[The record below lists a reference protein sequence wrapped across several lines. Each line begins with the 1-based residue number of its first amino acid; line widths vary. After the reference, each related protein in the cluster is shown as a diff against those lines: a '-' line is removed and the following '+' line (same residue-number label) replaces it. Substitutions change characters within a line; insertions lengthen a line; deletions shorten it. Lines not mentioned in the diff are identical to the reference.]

1 MRKLTLDCSQISTKI
16 GLHLQLTEL
25 LDLPEYYGNNL
36 DALADCLSEIHQETC
51 LVLTQPEALS
61 EALGDYAERFFRL
74 LEHCASENPFFHVE
88 ILLEEAPFAA
98 KEAPAAP
105 KMKLAEALQ
114 ERADLNRSIQQL
126 ESRLS
131 ANALMQEGEAP
142 AEDPQELLEQLN
154 RSIDRLE
161 ELTAAI
167 NLRNS
172 ATVHEGET
180 LTQMIARRD
189 GLTLRLRI
197 LRQFAAQASTTAH
210 RARGTEIRIISTV
223 NVKAL
228 QKELDNMSRELRL
241 LDNTIQ
247 SINWSTEL

>member
-36 DALADCLSEIHQETC
+36 DALADCLSEIHQDTC
-51 LVLTQPEALS
+51 LVLEQPEALT
-61 EALGDYAERFFRL
+61 ETLGDYAERFFRL

-88 ILLEEAPFAA
+88 MTMEKA
-98 KEAPAAP
+98 APAAP
-105 KMKLAEALQ
+105 NMKLAEALQ

-131 ANALMQEGEAP
+131 ADAIMQEGEDP
-142 AEDPQELLEQLN
+142 AEDPKELLEQLN

-172 ATVHEGET
+172 ITLHEGET
-180 LTQMIARRD
+180 LTRMIARRD
-189 GLTLRLRI
+189 ALTLRLRI
-197 LRQFAAQASTTAH
+197 LRQFAGQASTTAH
-210 RARGTEIRIISTV
+210 RARGSEIRIISTV

-228 QKELDNMSRELRL
+228 QKELDNLSRELRL

>member
-1 MRKLTLDCSQISTKI
+1 MRKLTLDCSQIGTKA

-36 DALADCLSEIHQETC
+36 DALADCLSEIHQDTC
-51 LVLTQPEALS
+51 LVLEHPEALQES
-61 EALGDYAERFFRL
+61 LGDYADRLFRL

-88 ILLEEAPFAA
+88 LSLTAEQ
-98 KEAPAAP
+98 PAAS
-105 KMKLAEALQ
+105 MKLAEALQ

-131 ANALMQEGEAP
+131 ANAITQEGEAP
-142 AEDPQELLEQLN
+142 AEDPRDLLAQLD

-167 NLRNS
+167 NLANS
-172 ATVHEGET
+172 RTVHQGET

-189 GLTLRLRI
+189 ALTLRLRI
-197 LRQFAAQASTTAH
+197 LRDFADHASQTGR
-210 RARGTEIRIISTV
+210 RARASEIRIVSTV

-228 QKELDNMSRELRL
+228 QKELDNLSRELRL

-247 SINWSTEL
+247 ALNWSTDL

>member
-1 MRKLTLDCSQISTKI
+1 MRKLTLDCNQISTKA

-36 DALADCLSEIHQETC
+36 DALADCLSEIHQDTC
-51 LVLTQPEALS
+51 LVLEQPEALT

-88 ILLEEAPFAA
+88 MTLGTAA
-98 KEAPAAP
+98 RTLP

-126 ESRLS
+126 ESRLA
-131 ANALMQEGEAP
+131 ANAIMQEGEAP
-142 AEDPQELLEQLN
+142 AEDPQELMEQLN
-154 RSIDRLE
+154 CSIDRLE

-172 ATVHEGET
+172 ATIHEGET

-189 GLTLRLRI
+189 ALTLRLRI
-197 LRQFAAQASTTAH
+197 LRQFAGQASQLAH
-210 RARGTEIRIISTV
+210 RSSHSEIRIVSTV

-228 QKELDNMSRELRL
+228 QKELDNLSRELRL
-241 LDNTIQ
+241 LDNAIQ
-247 SINWSTEL
+247 AINWSTEL

>member
-1 MRKLTLDCSQISTKI
+1 MRKLTLDCSQISTKA
-16 GLHLQLTEL
+16 GLHLRLNEL
-25 LDLPEYYGNNL
+25 LALPDYYGNNL
-36 DALADCLSEIHQETC
+36 DALADCLSELHQETC
-51 LVLTQPEALS
+51 LTLEQPEAL
-61 EALGDYAERFFRL
+61 EQALGDYAERFFRL
-74 LEHCASENPFFHVE
+74 LEHCAAENPFFHVE
-88 ILLEEAPFAA
+88 MTMEKA
-98 KEAPAAP
+98 APAAP
-105 KMKLAEALQ
+105 NMKLAEALQ

-131 ANALMQEGEAP
+131 ANAIMQEGEDP
-142 AEDPQELLEQLN
+142 AEDPKELLEQLN

-172 ATVHEGET
+172 ITLHEGET
-180 LTQMIARRD
+180 LTRMIARRD
-189 GLTLRLRI
+189 ALTLRLRI
-197 LRQFAAQASTTAH
+197 LRQFAGQASTTAH
-210 RARGTEIRIISTV
+210 RARGSEIRIISTV

-228 QKELDNMSRELRL
+228 QKELDNLSRELRL

>member
-16 GLHLQLTEL
+16 GLHLQLNEL

-36 DALADCLSEIHQETC
+36 DALADCLSDIHQDTC
-51 LVLTQPEALS
+51 LVLEQPEALS
-61 EALGDYAERFFRL
+61 DALGDYAERFFRL

-88 ILLEEAPFAA
+88 MTLEGASPA
-98 KEAPAAP
+98 AAP

-131 ANALMQEGEAP
+131 ANAVMQEGEDP
-142 AEDPQELLEQLN
+142 AEDPRELLEQLN

-161 ELTAAI
+161 ELTTAI

-172 ATVHEGET
+172 ITLHEGET
-180 LTQMIARRD
+180 LTRMIARRD
-189 GLTLRLRI
+189 ALTLRLRI
-197 LRQFAAQASTTAH
+197 LRQFAGQASTTAL
-210 RARGTEIRIISTV
+210 RARGSEIRIISTV

-228 QKELDNMSRELRL
+228 QKELDNLSRELRL

>member
-1 MRKLTLDCSQISTKI
+1 MRKLTLDCSQIGTKA

-51 LVLTQPEALS
+51 LVLEHPEALQES
-61 EALGDYAERFFRL
+61 MGDYADRLFRL

-88 ILLEEAPFAA
+88 MPMTAEP
-98 KEAPAAP
+98 PAAP
-105 KMKLAEALQ
+105 AMKLAEALQ

-131 ANALMQEGEAP
+131 ANAIAQEGEAP
-142 AEDPQELLEQLN
+142 AEDPRDLLTQLD

-167 NLRNS
+167 NLANS
-172 ATVHEGET
+172 RTVHQGET

-189 GLTLRLRI
+189 ALTLRLRI
-197 LRQFAAQASTTAH
+197 LREFANQASQTGR
-210 RARGTEIRIISTV
+210 RARASEIKIVSTV
-223 NVKAL
+223 NVKSL
-228 QKELDNMSRELRL
+228 QKELDTLSRELRL
-241 LDNTIQ
+241 LDNAIQ
-247 SINWSTEL
+247 SLNWSTNL

>member
-1 MRKLTLDCSQISTKI
+1 MRRLTLDCSQIESVA

-36 DALADCLSEIHQETC
+36 DALADCLSEIHADTC
-51 LVLTQPEALS
+51 LVLEDAEAL
-61 EALGDYAERFFRL
+61 ERNLGDYAGRFFRM
-74 LEHCASENPFFHVE
+74 LEHCAGENVYFCVE
-88 ILLEEAPFAA
+88 MPE
-98 KEAPAAP
+98 KKSTPAAR

-126 ESRLS
+126 ESRLA
-131 ANALMQEGEAP
+131 ANAVMQEGEAP
-142 AEDPQELLEQLN
+142 AEDPGELLEQLD

-167 NLRNS
+167 NLRNCS
-172 ATVHEGET
+172 TFHQGES

-189 GLTLRLRI
+189 ALTLRLRI
-197 LRQFAAQASTTAH
+197 LRQFANQASQLAH
-210 RARGTEIRIISTV
+210 RSSHSEIRIVSAV

-247 SINWSTEL
+247 SINWSTDL

>member
-36 DALADCLSEIHQETC
+36 DALADCLSEIHQDTC
-51 LVLTQPEALS
+51 LVLEQSEALMD
-61 EALGDYAERFFRL
+61 ALGDYAERFFRL

-88 ILLEEAPFAA
+88 MSMEKAV
-98 KEAPAAP
+98 PAAAAVP

-131 ANALMQEGEAP
+131 ANAVMQEGEDP
-142 AEDPQELLEQLN
+142 AEDPKELLEQLN

-172 ATVHEGET
+172 TTLHEGET
-180 LTQMIARRD
+180 LTRMIARRD
-189 GLTLRLRI
+189 ALTLRLRI
-197 LRQFAAQASTTAH
+197 LRQFAGQASTTAH
-210 RARGTEIRIISTV
+210 RARGSEIRIISTV

-228 QKELDNMSRELRL
+228 QKELDNLSRELRL

>member
-1 MRKLTLDCSQISTKI
+1 MRKLTLDCTQIGTKA

-51 LVLTQPEALS
+51 LVLEHPEALQES
-61 EALGDYAERFFRL
+61 LGDYADRLFRL

-88 ILLEEAPFAA
+88 LSLTAEQ
-98 KEAPAAP
+98 PAAS
-105 KMKLAEALQ
+105 MKLAEALQ

-126 ESRLS
+126 ESRLA
-131 ANALMQEGEAP
+131 ANAIAQEGESP
-142 AEDPQELLEQLN
+142 AEDPRDLLEQLD

-167 NLRNS
+167 NLANS
-172 ATVHEGET
+172 RTVHQGET

-189 GLTLRLRI
+189 ALTLRLRI
-197 LRQFAAQASTTAH
+197 LRDFADHASQTGR
-210 RARGTEIRIISTV
+210 RARGTEIKIISTV
-223 NVKAL
+223 NVKSL
-228 QKELDNMSRELRL
+228 QKELDNLSRELRL

-247 SINWSTEL
+247 ALNWSTDL

>member
-1 MRKLTLDCSQISTKI
+1 MPIIQRQVVEMTMEQ
-16 GLHLQLTEL
+16 
-25 LDLPEYYGNNL
+25 
-36 DALADCLSEIHQETC
+36 DAP
-51 LVLTQPEALS
+51 V
-61 EALGDYAERFFRL
+61 
-74 LEHCASENPFFHVE
+74 
-88 ILLEEAPFAA
+88 
-98 KEAPAAP
+98 APAAP
-105 KMKLAEALQ
+105 RMKLAEALQ

-131 ANALMQEGEAP
+131 ANAVMQEGEDP
-142 AEDPQELLEQLN
+142 AEDPKELLEQLN

-172 ATVHEGET
+172 TTIHEGET
-180 LTQMIARRD
+180 LTRMIARRD
-189 GLTLRLRI
+189 ALTLRLRI
-197 LRQFAAQASTTAH
+197 LRQFAGQASTTAH
-210 RARGTEIRIISTV
+210 RARGSEIRIISTV

>member
-1 MRKLTLDCSQISTKI
+1 MRKLTLDCSQIGTKA

-36 DALADCLSEIHQETC
+36 DALADCLSEIHQDTC
-51 LVLTQPEALS
+51 LVLEHPEALQES
-61 EALGDYAERFFRL
+61 LGDYADRLFRL

-88 ILLEEAPFAA
+88 LSLTVEQ
-98 KEAPAAP
+98 PAAS
-105 KMKLAEALQ
+105 MKLAEALQ

-126 ESRLS
+126 ESRLA
-131 ANALMQEGEAP
+131 ANAIAQEGEAP
-142 AEDPQELLEQLN
+142 AEDPRDLLAQLD

-167 NLRNS
+167 NLANS
-172 ATVHEGET
+172 RTVHQGET

-189 GLTLRLRI
+189 ALTLRLRI
-197 LRQFAAQASTTAH
+197 LRDFADHASQTGR
-210 RARGTEIRIISTV
+210 RARASEIRIVSTV

-228 QKELDNMSRELRL
+228 QKELDNLSRELRL

-247 SINWSTEL
+247 SLNWSTDL

>member
-1 MRKLTLDCSQISTKI
+1 MRKLTLDCSQISTKA

-36 DALADCLSEIHQETC
+36 DALADCLSEIHQDTC
-51 LVLTQPEALS
+51 LVLEEPEALTA
-61 EALGDYAERFFRL
+61 ALGDYAERFFRL
-74 LEHCASENPFFHVE
+74 LEHCSAENPFFHVE
-88 ILLEEAPFAA
+88 MTLTTEKP
-98 KEAPAAP
+98 AP

-114 ERADLNRSIQQL
+114 ERADLNRTIQQL

-131 ANALMQEGEAP
+131 ANAVVQEGESP
-142 AEDPQELLEQLN
+142 AEDPQELLAQLD

-167 NLRNS
+167 NLRNCS
-172 ATVHEGET
+172 TVHEGET

-189 GLTLRLRI
+189 ALTLRLRI
-197 LRQFAAQASTTAH
+197 LRQFAGQASMTAH
-210 RARGTEIRIISTV
+210 RARNSEIRIVSAV
-223 NVKAL
+223 NVKSL

-247 SINWSTEL
+247 ALNWSTEL

>member
-1 MRKLTLDCSQISTKI
+1 MRRRTLDCSQIESVA

-36 DALADCLSEIHQETC
+36 DALADCLSEIHQDTC
-51 LVLTQPEALS
+51 LVLEQPEALT

-88 ILLEEAPFAA
+88 MTLGTAA
-98 KEAPAAP
+98 RTLP

-126 ESRLS
+126 ESRLA
-131 ANALMQEGEAP
+131 ANAIMQEGEAP
-142 AEDPQELLEQLN
+142 AEDPQELMEQLN

-172 ATVHEGET
+172 ATIHEGET

-189 GLTLRLRI
+189 ALTLRLRI
-197 LRQFAAQASTTAH
+197 LRQFAGQASQLAH
-210 RARGTEIRIISTV
+210 RSSHSEIRIVSTV

-228 QKELDNMSRELRL
+228 QKELDNLSRELRL
-241 LDNTIQ
+241 LDNAIQ
-247 SINWSTEL
+247 AINWSTEL